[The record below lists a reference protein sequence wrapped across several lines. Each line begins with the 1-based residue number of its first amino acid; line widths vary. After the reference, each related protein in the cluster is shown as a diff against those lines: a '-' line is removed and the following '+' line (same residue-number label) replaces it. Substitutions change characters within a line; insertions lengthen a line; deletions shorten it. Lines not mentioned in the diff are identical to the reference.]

1 MTKTG
6 KKASSTGELS
16 TAAAAAAAV
25 NKPKV
30 PIPGSKEAIKVTSSR
45 QFMEK
50 FLQTAAATPHKRNI
64 DSLSLA
70 ATQHAAK
77 RVQED
82 GDSSDGDVGEAEWQ
96 NEMRREMMK
105 EVGLTEE
112 QTAKVMGIVMKAFK
126 LRVIEEAR
134 KVARQ
139 AVFED
144 QDARKSSTSIIIHRA
159 DQWVAKEGG
168 PLNLNLAEKVTMAV
182 HNMTAG
188 AVAVMDAFSLGRL
201 DAATPPTAVMV
212 TLGSRSQKMT
222 FFKLLA
228 RKAAQGDQ
236 KIRGL
241 SCRDAFPKKYLQEAK
256 ELAKKGSNLRAE
268 GSVAAFRVVA
278 RGEGCIPVLEVKGW
292 EAEGRRDSHWRVYIE
307 EEGLPQRERRELARK
322 GKVETRRHPDTPRKP
337 VGAGVRLSESGRRQI
352 IGGFPDAEDL

>member
-1 MTKTG
+1 MIDKKAFSFKLSRIDGTVGQIVSPDKVVMTKTG

-16 TAAAAAAAV
+16 MAVAAAAAAAAAV

-64 DSLSLA
+64 DSLSPA

-105 EVGLTEE
+105 EAGLTEE

-144 QDARKSSTSIIIHRA
+144 QDARKCSTSIIIHRA

-188 AVAVMDAFSLGRL
+188 A
-201 DAATPPTAVMV
+201 
-212 TLGSRSQKMT
+212 
-222 FFKLLA
+222 
-228 RKAAQGDQ
+228 
-236 KIRGL
+236 
-241 SCRDAFPKKYLQEAK
+241 
-256 ELAKKGSNLRAE
+256 
-268 GSVAAFRVVA
+268 
-278 RGEGCIPVLEVKGW
+278 W
-292 EAEGRRDSHWRVYIE
+292 RRR
-307 EEGLPQRERRELARK
+307 
-322 GKVETRRHPDTPRKP
+322 
-337 VGAGVRLSESGRRQI
+337 
-352 IGGFPDAEDL
+352 